1 MKVAKGQGGGHKAS
15 RAVCKH
21 ELLRQRGPDSLHPWG
36 PGDRRVWIS
45 QKGQDSHKVGGSLA
59 LGAG

>member
-21 ELLRQRGPDSLHPWG
+21 KLLRAEAQTPFIPVGPWRQAECG
-36 PGDRRVWIS
+36 F
-45 QKGQDSHKVGGSLA
+45 HKSGLP
-59 LGAG
+59 